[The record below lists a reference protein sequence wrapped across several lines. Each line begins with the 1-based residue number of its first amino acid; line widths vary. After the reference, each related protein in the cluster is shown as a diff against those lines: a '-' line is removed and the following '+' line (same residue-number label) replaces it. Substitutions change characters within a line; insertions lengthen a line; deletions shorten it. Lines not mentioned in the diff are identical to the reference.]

1 MKQQMTNELQVA
13 MELEAHEKECA
24 IRYEAV
30 EDKLKTL
37 DRRMW
42 RLEAMIMGST
52 LIMVGLAATLLSKF

>member
-1 MKQQMTNELQVA
+1 MKQQMTHELQVA

-37 DRRMW
+37 GRRMW
-42 RLEAMIMGST
+42 RLESMIMGST

>member
-1 MKQQMTNELQVA
+1 MKQQMTHELQVA